1 MSVESFATAVSPS
14 RRRRER
20 GPRLVGAEFLKLRK
34 RRGLVLSSLGLTV
47 VPMLVGYTVVAV
59 QHASDPDRHGPG
71 GGVENFVPSIGLLS
85 GLVAIVAILIGVTA
99 GTGDLRAGVF
109 RELVITG
116 RSRLSLFA
124 ARIPG
129 GLALLL
135 PFAAAGFVT
144 AAVASIVLAGGEP
157 TPGFRLLVLTG
168 AWIGLAAALT
178 FVLALGV
185 SSVVGSTGPSIGIL
199 LGWQLLARPAPARHR
214 QPRVR
219 PRSAPRRRCH
229 GARSRGPRGPV
240 GTFDG
245 PRCDRCEHRALDVRA
260 PRRRCLAHEHAGR
273 LRGR

>member
-135 PFAAAGFVT
+135 PFAAAGFLT

-157 TPGFRLLVLTG
+157 TPGFRLLALTG

-185 SSVVGSTGPSIGIL
+185 SSVVGSTGPSVGIL
-199 LGWQLLARPAPARHR
+199 LGWQLLLGPLLLGIDSLGFVRDLLPGAGVTALAPEALEVQSTLSMTPAAIAANIALWTFVPLA
-214 QPRVR
+214 
-219 PRSAPRRRCH
+219 A
-229 GARSRGPRGPV
+229 GAWRTNTR
-240 GTFDG
+240 D
-245 PRCDRCEHRALDVRA
+245 A
-260 PRRRCLAHEHAGR
+260 
-273 LRGR
+273 

>member
-34 RRGLVLSSLGLTV
+34 RRGLVLSSFGLAV
-47 VPMLVGYTVVAV
+47 VPMLIGYAVVAI
-59 QHASDPDRHGPG
+59 QHARDPERHGPG
-71 GGVENFVPSIGLLS
+71 GGLENFVPSIGLLS
-85 GLVAIVAILIGVTA
+85 GLLAIVAILVGVTA

-116 RSRLSLFA
+116 RSRLVLFA

-129 GLALLL
+129 GLALVL
-135 PFAAAGFVT
+135 PFAAAGYVT
-144 AAVASIVLAGGEP
+144 AAVASIVLADGEP

-199 LGWQLLARPAPARHR
+199 LGWQLLLGPLLLGISSLGIVHDLLPGAGLVALALRPSR
-214 QPRVR
+214 
-219 PRSAPRRRCH
+219 
-229 GARSRGPRGPV
+229 RSRHSR
-240 GTFDG
+240 
-245 PRCDRCEHRALDVRA
+245 
-260 PRRRCLAHEHAGR
+260 
-273 LRGR
+273 